1 MKVPKRIAKA
11 LIDSLN
17 AGVVPRIG
25 LENVLVGRSAEI
37 HALLNDVETVKGG
50 GASFRIIVGKY
61 GSGKS
66 FMLQIMRNY
75 AMDRGFVIVDA
86 DLSPERRFA
95 GSGGQGLATYKELIR
110 NMSTKTKSEG
120 GALQLVIEKW
130 ISKIKSE
137 VFQESGLEESN
148 PMFCRKVELK
158 IAETIQEIDELVHG
172 FEFGQN
178 IRTYWKAYNDGDEY
192 KKQLVIK
199 WLRGEYATKTDARQ
213 ALNIRVII
221 DDSSWYDYLKV
232 MALFI
237 VKAGFQGLMVMIDE
251 MVNIYKI
258 SNQVARDNNY
268 EKLLT
273 MFNDTMQGKAKYIGF
288 IFGGTPQSI
297 TDNRRGVYSYEALQS
312 RLVSGKYIIEG
323 YKDFLSPI
331 INLDALTPEEIVV
344 LTEKLQEIHEAYLG
358 YESRITQDERI
369 IFVKSELSRVGAR
382 SKVTPRE
389 IIRDFI
395 EVLNI
400 TMQMPDTNVPDII
413 GKPGFEFSSNE
424 VSDEVI
430 HEAFEEFKL

>member
-11 LIDSLN
+11 LIDSLK

-37 HALLNDVETVKGG
+37 NALLDDIETVKEG
-50 GASFRIIVGKY
+50 GASFRFIVGNY

-66 FMLQIMRNY
+66 FMLQIMKNY
-75 AMDRGFVIVDA
+75 AMDKGFVIVDA
-86 DLSPERRFA
+86 DMSPERRLA
-95 GSGGQGLATYKELIR
+95 GTGGQGVATYKELIR

-130 ISKIKSE
+130 ISKIKME
-137 VFQESGLEESN
+137 VFRESGLEECDPLFN
-148 PMFCRKVELK
+148 KKVEYK
-158 IAETIQEIDELVHG
+158 ITETIQEIDELVHG

-192 KKQLVIK
+192 KMQLVVK
-199 WLRGEYATKTDARQ
+199 WLRGEYTTKTEAREE
-213 ALNIRVII
+213 LGVRVII

-237 VKAGFQGLMVMIDE
+237 VKAGFGGLMVMIDE
-251 MVNIYKI
+251 TVNLYKI
-258 SNQVARDNNY
+258 SHAVSRNNNY

-273 MFNDTMQGKAKYIGF
+273 IFNDTMQGKAKYIGF
-288 IFGGTPQSI
+288 ILGGTPQSI
-297 TDNRRGVYSYEALQS
+297 TDSRRGVYSYEALQS
-312 RLVSGKYIIEG
+312 RLVSGKYVVEG

-331 INLDALTPEEIVV
+331 INLAALTPEELVV
-344 LTEKLQEIHEAYLG
+344 LTEKLKEIHEAYLG
-358 YESRITQDERI
+358 YESRITQDDRI
-369 IFVKSELSRVGAR
+369 YFIKCELSRVGAQ

-389 IIRDFI
+389 IIRDYI

-400 TMQMPDTNVPDII
+400 TMQIPDTSIADII
-413 GKPGFEFSSNE
+413 GKPDFVFSTNE
-424 VSDEVI
+424 VTEEVI
-430 HEAFEEFKL
+430 HETYEEFKL